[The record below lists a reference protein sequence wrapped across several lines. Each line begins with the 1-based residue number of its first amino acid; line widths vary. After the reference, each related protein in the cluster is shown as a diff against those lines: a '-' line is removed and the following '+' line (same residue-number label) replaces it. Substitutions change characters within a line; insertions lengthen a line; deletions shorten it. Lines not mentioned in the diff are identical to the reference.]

1 MVGLSWDLKKVSF
14 KDKKSQSSSSATYWT
29 WREWGRPFPAGSTM
43 PSMNQGLAQ
52 GLGVSASALIEFEYF
67 PEIKPVSRQKQVFYS
82 IVQINRCRT
91 TQGEHT
97 ELFKRCKTLMLLA
110 AGRSGTFSSGI
121 QASCGWEKKK
131 MEIPRI
137 RAGSWSVIICKHH
150 QRSPTEWE
158 WGRLIQQE
166 VVPDKDI
173 LHHSLPSKLRIFLM

>member
-97 ELFKRCKTLMLLA
+97 MLFKRCKTLMLLA
-110 AGRSGTFSSGI
+110 AGRSGR
-121 QASCGWEKKK
+121 EK
-131 MEIPRI
+131 
-137 RAGSWSVIICKHH
+137 
-150 QRSPTEWE
+150 
-158 WGRLIQQE
+158 RLWNT
-166 VVPDKDI
+166 
-173 LHHSLPSKLRIFLM
+173 SKLWVGKEENGNPKDKGWQLVCHHL